1 MSDRAGEVPE
11 ILGIADQRR
20 EQMLRAALAVIH
32 ERGYAETRI
41 ADVAERT
48 GSSPA
53 LVIYYF
59 KTKDQLLTEAMRYSE
74 DRWINGCQRRLAE
87 LSTAVAKL
95 EELVAMY
102 CLDDRDPEPQT
113 SWLVWLDFWAQSARN
128 PDVASLREK
137 TEIRWR
143 DTIRSVVLAGQES
156 GEFRKVDA
164 DSFAIMLSAVLDG
177 LVIQIAL
184 EDPAVDQVDAYE
196 LTVRFAADQLGFE
209 PTPLAVAVGAARA
222 PSGASQSVGGGERKA
237 HEKGR

>member
-1 MSDRAGEVPE
+1 MSNRAGEAPAV
-11 ILGIADQRR
+11 LGIADQRR

-48 GSSPA
+48 GISPA

-59 KTKDQLLTEAMRYSE
+59 KTKEQLLTEAMRYSE
-74 DRWINGCQRRLAE
+74 DRWISGCHRRLAE
-87 LSTAVAKL
+87 LATATAKL

-102 CLDDRDPEPQT
+102 CLDERDPEPQT
-113 SWLVWLDFWAQSARN
+113 SWLVWIDFWAQAARN

-184 EDPAVDQVDAYE
+184 DDPEVDQVRAYE

-209 PTPLAVAVGAARA
+209 PTSLAVAAAART
-222 PSGASQSVGGGERKA
+222 PESGDGGGRKA
-237 HEKGR
+237 REKGG

>member
-1 MSDRAGEVPE
+1 MSDRSGEAPE
-11 ILGIADQRR
+11 VLGIADQRR

-48 GSSPA
+48 GISPA

-74 DRWINGCQRRLAE
+74 DRWINGCHRRLAE
-87 LSTAVAKL
+87 LPTAVAKL

-102 CLDDRDPEPQT
+102 CLDERDPEPQT

-128 PDVASLREK
+128 PEVASLREK

-184 EDPAVDQVDAYE
+184 EDPAVDQEEAYE
-196 LTVRFAADQLGFE
+196 LSVRFAADQLGFE
-209 PTPLAVAVGAARA
+209 PTPLAAVVGAAPA
-222 PSGASQSVGGGERKA
+222 KAGASQSVSGGERQA